1 MPLQLLRLS
10 AVKGVAAVELK
21 MGRFYAQV
29 LLMLVMVALPVVVRC
44 CPRPCACQQP
54 AEVHCTFRSLL
65 TVPAGVPM
73 QVERMN
79 LG

>member
-1 MPLQLLRLS
+1 
-10 AVKGVAAVELK
+10 

-29 LLMLVMVALPVVVRC
+29 LMMLVLVELPVYVRC
-44 CPRPCACQQP
+44 CPRPCACHQP

-65 TVPAGVPM
+65 TVPAGVPK